1 MSGPASPLVMML
13 PMVPNR
19 LRRIVER
26 FLPWYDPQYEKLRD
40 RRTEQLRLR
49 SIRARIE
56 AEHVRDGYVAYV
68 ERLGQ

>member
-1 MSGPASPLVMML
+1 VSELVSPPAGTVRML
-13 PMVPNR
+13 PSR
-19 LRRIVER
+19 IRRIVER

-56 AEHVRDGYVAYV
+56 AEHIRDGYAAYV